1 MNYQELLKDNDF
13 HRWHEYEPIDTQY
26 ARYAKTDPSV
36 IAAGHKIVDVYYAFA
51 DARAMFI
58 YSFSENFGDIVGDKE
73 IDRLYAKSNFLRQAV
88 LDYALCLD
96 MSWQVI
102 WAFIQPASFEYIIK
116 NEYKNME
123 KVCTSENVHLQL
135 NCAVSQGMDKARA
148 IKNLLLNFEND
159 EDVKEVR
166 TLYNSIKHHGTI
178 HIKGLGI
185 NFSSLM
191 ITVEGVS
198 VKTLNREEFSI
209 EDIESMLWIYHQKFQ
224 VYFNSLIQLIM
235 PDDYLNNS
243 CDLEEMINTNLK
255 MHEFQQ
261 KLKDPKL

>member
-1 MNYQELLKDNDF
+1 MNYEELLKDDDF
-13 HRWHEYEPIDTQY
+13 HRWHMYEPIDTQY
-26 ARYAKTDPSV
+26 VRYAKTDPSV
-36 IAAGHKIVDVYYAFA
+36 IASGHKIVDVYYAFA

-58 YSFSENFGDIVGDKE
+58 YFFSENFGDIAGDEE

-102 WAFIQPASFEYIIK
+102 WAFIQPASFEYLMKK
-116 NEYKNME
+116 NYKNME
-123 KVCTSENVHLQL
+123 KECTRENVHIQL
-135 NCAVSQGMDKARA
+135 NCAVSQGVDKARA
-148 IKNLLLNFEND
+148 IKNLLLDFEND

-166 TLYNSIKHHGTI
+166 NLYNSIKHHGTI
-178 HIKGLGI
+178 HIKGLGM
-185 NFSSLM
+185 NFSSL
-191 ITVEGVS
+191 IIGVEGIS
-198 VKTLNREEFSI
+198 VETLNRKEFSV
-209 EDIESMLWIYHQKFQ
+209 EDIESLLWIYHQKFQ

-261 KLKDPKL
+261 KLKDSKL